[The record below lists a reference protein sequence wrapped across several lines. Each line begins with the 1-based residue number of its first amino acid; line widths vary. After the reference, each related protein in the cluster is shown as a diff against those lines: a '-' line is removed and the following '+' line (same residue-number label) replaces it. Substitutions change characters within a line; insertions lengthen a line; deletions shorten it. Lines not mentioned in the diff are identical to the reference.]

1 MRHQLV
7 RHRLVRHQLG
17 APRRPWIAIAALPLL
32 LWSLPAFAQAPASP
46 AETNEPTPTRTD
58 KGLDSAQTTALEGG
72 AFYLE
77 VPVWKPKSHEG
88 KPLGLSARF
97 EWGDKGER
105 TVEAARPSADAE
117 QWRLT
122 FPDQPK
128 PDELARITLT
138 YAFELT
144 LEDHATLQTST
155 SELIDTVLQTV
166 ADAASADEGAFA
178 ERFSQASAALAS
190 AVPAKTLRQYGDGS
204 GNDGLTVVLQQLGI
218 TLGADGSW
226 VLNAVARENLVQLA
240 SATVTFRDAGRDI
253 TEAMAPLLT
262 KLKAAKPS
270 ADQLSKCSLGDE
282 PSKLDIEK
290 ARQAIGGCGALLEA
304 ELRASADTAEAA
316 TKVFLQQAADEL
328 HAALAQGPD
337 AVMQVRD
344 RKFAGAARRAPALA
358 DTYAYNATELA
369 IYSARRDSKDAAW
382 IAQLDKLKSRITA
395 AVERT
400 SRVEIGAL
408 LVAGGVQPRRYDIAT
423 GAVFAAGIKDV
434 VVPLLI
440 SICPAAGCL
449 KQNEVAWSA
458 PWGWLRAISADA
470 GIRAKTLDTQD
481 PRQSDKLSFLLGLSY
496 NPVTVLRVS
505 LGGYAFENAQGRK
518 SWNVVPYVGIT
529 FNVLN
534 AAELLG
540 GLGLSSQFEPQE
552 VTPN

>member
-1 MRHQLV
+1 
-7 RHRLVRHQLG
+7 
-17 APRRPWIAIAALPLL
+17 L
-32 LWSLPAFAQAPASP
+32 LWSLTAVAQAPAPP
-46 AETNEPTPTRTD
+46 AGADEATPTRTD
-58 KGLDSAQTTALEGG
+58 KGLDSAKTTSLEGG

-77 VPVWKPKSHEG
+77 VPVWKPKSHAG
-88 KPLGLSARF
+88 KPLGLLARF

-105 TVEAARPSADAE
+105 AVEAARPSPEDE
-117 QWRLT
+117 SWRLT

-128 PDELARITLT
+128 PDELARILLT

-144 LEDHATLQTST
+144 LEDHATLQKSA
-155 SELIDTVLQTV
+155 SELIDAVLQTM

-190 AVPAKTLRQYGDGS
+190 SVPAKTLRQYGDGS

-218 TLGADGSW
+218 TPGADGSW

-240 SATVTFRDAGRDI
+240 FATVTDRDAGRDI
-253 TEAMAPLLT
+253 AEAMTPLLE
-262 KLKAAKPS
+262 KLKTIKPS
-270 ADQLSKCSLGDE
+270 AELLSKCSLGDE
-282 PSKLDIEK
+282 PAKLELEK

-304 ELRASADTAEAA
+304 ELRANIDTAEAA
-316 TKVFLQQAADEL
+316 TKPFLQQAADEL
-328 HAALAQGPD
+328 HAALAQGPE

-344 RKFAGAARRAPALA
+344 RRFAGAARRAPALA
-358 DTYAYNATELA
+358 ATYAYNAIELA
-369 IYSARRDSKDAAW
+369 IYSVRTNSKDAAW
-382 IAQLDKLKSRITA
+382 IAQLDKLKGRITA

-400 SRVEIGAL
+400 SRVEVGAL

-423 GAVFAAGIKDV
+423 GAVFAAGIKDI

-458 PWGWLRAISADA
+458 PWGWLRALSVDA

-481 PRQSDKLSFLLGLSY
+481 PRQSDKLSFFLGLSY
-496 NPVTVLRVS
+496 NPVTVLRLS
-505 LGGYAFENAQGRK
+505 CGGYAFENAQGRK